1 MNKINKGF
9 TMAEVLI
16 TIGIIGLVAALTIP
30 HLTSHY
36 RKTVTETRLARFYSV
51 INTAI
56 TMSEVEHG
64 PKEYWDV
71 MGNAYD
77 SEEASEGKLMPS
89 EWFDIYLK
97 KYIKYSHIQI
107 NDKTGKV
114 MVYMPDGSLV
124 LIGGASFQFWPD
136 AGTFENYQTD
146 AESGAIKNNME
157 LSGVK
162 YFTFLFAPYAKETKY
177 HYKKGVEPYMHGWDG
192 TVEMLKNNPSLGC
205 QQIVSNERAYCA
217 ALIQHNGW
225 KIPKDYPLKF

>member
-51 INTAI
+51 I
-56 TMSEVEHG
+56 
-64 PKEYWDV
+64 
-71 MGNAYD
+71 
-77 SEEASEGKLMPS
+77 
-89 EWFDIYLK
+89 
-97 KYIKYSHIQI
+97 
-107 NDKTGKV
+107 
-114 MVYMPDGSLV
+114 
-124 LIGGASFQFWPD
+124 
-136 AGTFENYQTD
+136 
-146 AESGAIKNNME
+146 
-157 LSGVK
+157 
-162 YFTFLFAPYAKETKY
+162 
-177 HYKKGVEPYMHGWDG
+177 KKGVEPYMHGWDG

-225 KIPKDYPLKF
+225 KIPKDYPLRF